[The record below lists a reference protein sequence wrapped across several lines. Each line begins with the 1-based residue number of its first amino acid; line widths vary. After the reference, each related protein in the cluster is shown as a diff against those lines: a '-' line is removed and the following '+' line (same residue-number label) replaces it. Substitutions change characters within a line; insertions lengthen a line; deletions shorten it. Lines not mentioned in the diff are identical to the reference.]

1 LQDSSYLFF
10 LSTTL
15 FTAYFGGRDVGFLS
29 LPISFVIIDYYF
41 IRPYYS
47 LNVDPSALFDLT
59 LYASVSVASVTM
71 IDRLERA
78 RAASEQAARAK
89 AEFLSNMSHEIRT
102 PLNSIIGMTGLLL
115 DTELSVEQ
123 AEFAHDVREGGD
135 ALLDLVNDILDFS
148 KIAAGKLNFEETDF
162 ELTGTLEGAV
172 ELVASP
178 ARRKG
183 LELTLSVGPEVPRF
197 LRGDPGRLRQ
207 VLLNLMSNAVKFTEH
222 GEIAVAV
229 SRLSENPQEAV
240 LRVEVR
246 DNGIGIAQDK
256 LHLLFK
262 PFSQADA
269 STSRHY
275 GGTGLGLSIAK
286 ELVERMQGTIGVD
299 TTPGQGST
307 FWFTVKLAK
316 QTEVSQPASERL
328 TSLAGISV
336 LIVDDNANSRRIL
349 NGQVTSWGMKSAT
362 AADGAEALGMLRSA
376 AKVGAPYQAVLLDV
390 MMPEMDGVELARLI
404 KSDPALAAATITL
417 VSSAGPRNEFKERLQ
432 GLEIAAW
439 LMKPVRASSLYNSF
453 TNALADTRVAAT
465 AARGAGEPLAGFAA
479 RLPAYRVLL
488 AEDNPINQK
497 VARLLLKK
505 LGLEVDLAANGRE
518 AVEAVMRLPYDVVL
532 MDCQMP
538 EMDGYDATREI
549 RRREAGASHIMI
561 VALTANALSGDREKC
576 RAAGMD
582 GYVSKPVTLEAL
594 HRALAEVLAPLPA
607 APLNGAAVLP
617 PPTPNAASATSSIP
631 AETPAAQIWFAAKP
645 DENAANVPDAPAS
658 GSASPSR
665 KRPRG

>member
-1 LQDSSYLFF
+1 
-10 LSTTL
+10 
-15 FTAYFGGRDVGFLS
+15 
-29 LPISFVIIDYYF
+29 
-41 IRPYYS
+41 
-47 LNVDPSALFDLT
+47 
-59 LYASVSVASVTM
+59 
-71 IDRLERA
+71 
-78 RAASEQAARAK
+78 
-89 AEFLSNMSHEIRT
+89 
-102 PLNSIIGMTGLLL
+102 
-115 DTELSVEQ
+115 
-123 AEFAHDVREGGD
+123 
-135 ALLDLVNDILDFS
+135 
-148 KIAAGKLNFEETDF
+148 
-162 ELTGTLEGAV
+162 
-172 ELVASP
+172 
-178 ARRKG
+178 
-183 LELTLSVGPEVPRF
+183 
-197 LRGDPGRLRQ
+197 
-207 VLLNLMSNAVKFTEH
+207 
-222 GEIAVAV
+222 
-229 SRLSENPQEAV
+229 
-240 LRVEVR
+240 
-246 DNGIGIAQDK
+246 
-256 LHLLFK
+256 
-262 PFSQADA
+262 
-269 STSRHY
+269 
-275 GGTGLGLSIAK
+275 
-286 ELVERMQGTIGVD
+286 
-299 TTPGQGST
+299 
-307 FWFTVKLAK
+307 
-316 QTEVSQPASERL
+316 
-328 TSLAGISV
+328 
-336 LIVDDNANSRRIL
+336 
-349 NGQVTSWGMKSAT
+349 
-362 AADGAEALGMLRSA
+362 
-376 AKVGAPYQAVLLDV
+376 VLLDV

-607 APLNGAAVLP
+607 APLNGAAALP